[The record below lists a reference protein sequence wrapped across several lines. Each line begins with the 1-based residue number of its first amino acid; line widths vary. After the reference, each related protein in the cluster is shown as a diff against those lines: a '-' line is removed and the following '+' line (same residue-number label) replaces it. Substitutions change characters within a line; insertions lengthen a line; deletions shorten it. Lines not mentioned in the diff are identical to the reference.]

1 VRNQVKIE
9 PTREIDGN
17 VGVEMEALGYLKK
30 TVKIWKK
37 NRT

>member
-1 VRNQVKIE
+1 MENRWK
-9 PTREIDGN
+9 IDGN

-37 NRT
+37 T